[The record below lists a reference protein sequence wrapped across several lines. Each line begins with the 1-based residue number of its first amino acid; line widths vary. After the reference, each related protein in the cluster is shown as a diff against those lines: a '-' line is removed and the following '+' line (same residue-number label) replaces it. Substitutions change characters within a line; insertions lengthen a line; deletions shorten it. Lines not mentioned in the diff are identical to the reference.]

1 LEVLALRYKQIY
13 KISCGKTSNKRQ
25 YEIVIGELFSL
36 HLHGFCDYDFE
47 LIGKM
52 KEMGAM

>member
-1 LEVLALRYKQIY
+1 LEVLAPRYKQIY

-25 YEIVIGELFSL
+25 YEIMIGIFPSL

-47 LIGKM
+47 LIGEM
-52 KEMGAM
+52 REMGAM